1 MSKGGGGTETVK
13 TESEPWPGQQPYL
26 KDVMGEA
33 RSLYDQ
39 GFGQQYAPFSTV
51 VPYHG
56 ATLQGLNQTRNI
68 AQQGNPFIQP
78 SIAATQ
84 NILQGGTSF
93 GNRFAN
99 NNGGNPLVDPMASQA
114 SGQSS
119 VPLDQRYYQGANLA
133 QRQGGAAISRIAGG
147 QDAANTGRLD
157 PFQSR
162 GITAG
167 QGLGVLANQGDPT
180 RGFFQNVQQGG
191 LANQTS
197 FSPFTQ
203 PGTTPA
209 ERYLGGMAS
218 GGQNPYLAQAIQDA
232 GDDIRNQTSALFS
245 KAGRYGSAAHAGTVA
260 DSIGEMAN
268 RMRMQAY
275 DADRNRQLQ
284 AAGQIQGAYDTSQGR
299 ALSAT
304 GQQAGLRE
312 ADLQR
317 QLMGASTLSNQFNQN
332 FGRNLQASQLQ
343 GSFQGQDLA
352 RQLQAAQAAT
362 GIEAGN
368 VDRRL
373 SAGQNL
379 GQLGLQ
385 DRSLGLQQANSL
397 SDVMN
402 QNLQRQL
409 QASGQLQQYD
419 TARQAQRLQAL
430 GLAPSV
436 RQSMYADAGMLGQVG
451 TAFENKAAQELND
464 RLQRFRFSQQAPW
477 DALGRYSGIVSGLG
491 NLGGTQTQTGPQ
503 QSTNPLMGAIGGFS
517 GAAGA
522 LGGLSALGKTG
533 AALASGPLAPFVLG
547 AGALG
552 GLFG

>member
-1 MSKGGGGTETVK
+1 MAKGGGGTETVK

-26 KDVMGEA
+26 TDVMGEA
-33 RSLYDQ
+33 RNLYDQ
-39 GFGQQYAPFSTV
+39 GFGKQYAPFSTV

-56 ATLQGLNQTRNI
+56 ATLEGLNQTRDM
-68 AQQGNPFIQP
+68 AQQGNPFVQP
-78 SIAATQ
+78 SVAATQ
-84 NILQGGTSF
+84 NIMRGGTSF
-93 GNRFAN
+93 GNTFAN
-99 NNGGNPLVDPMASQA
+99 NPGGDPLVNPAARQA
-114 SGQSS
+114 TGQSS
-119 VPLDQRYYQGANLA
+119 VPVDPRYTQNANRA
-133 QRQGGAAISRIAGG
+133 QQQGGAAVSQIASG
-147 QDAANTGRLD
+147 QDAASASRLD

-180 RGFFQNVQQGG
+180 RGFYQNVQGGG
-191 LANQTS
+191 LSNQTD
-197 FSPFTQ
+197 FGRFAQ

-209 ERYLGGMAS
+209 ERYLEGMAS
-218 GGQNPYLAQAIQDA
+218 GGRNPYLDQAIQDA

-245 KAGRYGSAAHAGTVA
+245 KAGRYGSAAHAGTVS
-260 DSIGEMAN
+260 DSVGEMAN

-275 DADRNRQLQ
+275 DADRARQLQ
-284 AAGQIQGAYDTSQGR
+284 AAGQIQGAFDTSQNR

-312 ADLQR
+312 ADMQR
-317 QLMGASTLSNQFNQN
+317 QLMGASALSNQFNQG

-362 GIEAGN
+362 GIESGN

-373 SAGQNL
+373 GAGQAL
-379 GQLGLQ
+379 SQIGAQDRQLGL
-385 DRSLGLQQANSL
+385 SAANSM

-402 QNLQRQL
+402 QNLARQL

-419 TARQAQRLQAL
+419 LGRNAQSMQAV
-430 GLAPSV
+430 GMSPMV
-436 RQSMYADAGMLGQVG
+436 RQSMFDDAARLGQVG
-451 TAFENKAAQELND
+451 TAFENKAAQQLND
-464 RLQRFRFSQQAPW
+464 RLQRFRFGQQAPW

-491 NLGGTQTQTGPQ
+491 NLGGTQTQTGPS

-517 GAAGA
+517 GAAGGLGA
-522 LGGLSALGKTG
+522 LGSLGG
-533 AALASGPLAPFVLG
+533 AAGALATGPLAPFVLG